1 MKKTKVLQIICV
13 LLFAAIIVVIAFFRG
28 SKETGRNTYD
38 DGLEDLDSDVIV
50 LSDGRTEVSFADVI
64 LSQPEE
70 TRKLVVY
77 EQEATAEATI
87 QTYKI
92 IDVKPMRQNQK
103 VKYTATGSFIV
114 ELDALTAANII
125 DDKENKKLTIKIG
138 HPELDTIEIDP
149 NEIVVEDPEK
159 GILAFGDLTL
169 TVKDYV
175 TLEKKLQKELK
186 EKFDTSANGQE
197 ADDIALRMV
206 KGIYEPVVKAVDD
219 DYSLE
224 IVFN

>member
-1 MKKTKVLQIICV
+1 MKKTNVFQIICV
-13 LLFAAIIVVIAFFRG
+13 LLAAAIIVVLAFFRG
-28 SKETGRNTYD
+28 AKETGRNTYD

-103 VKYTATGSFIV
+103 VKYTAKGSFIV

-125 DDKENKKLTIKIG
+125 DDKANKKLTIKIG

-186 EKFDTSANGQE
+186 EEFDTSANGQE

-206 KGIYEPVVKAVDD
+206 KGIYEPVVRAVDD

-224 IVFN
+224 IVFK

>member
-125 DDKENKKLTIKIG
+125 DDKANKKLTIKIG